1 MAVSDA
7 KPLLVQQAT
16 APTVIWIIRLFKVH
30 AREALRHITS
40 TTPRDVPGSLEGAC
54 LAFSDRRDAWFFAGL
69 TSSFPN
75 VTESGADVLYEPRPC
90 TNGGFVPGCKVFR
103 APSESSQAE
112 QIEGDAM
119 TSHSGAALQD
129 QILVFQY
136 RGKIHAVD
144 NKCPHSAFPL
154 AKGTP
159 FDIEDFGVVLSSG
172 ITCPKHGW
180 SFDLFTGRADHN
192 NYMLRTWEVQ
202 LRPINNPGPGR
213 DDRGGDEDAKEVWIR
228 RKQRMG

>member
-1 MAVSDA
+1 MTTEPV
-7 KPLLVQQAT
+7 PFI
-16 APTVIWIIRLFKVH
+16 APSRK
-30 AREALRHITS
+30 
-40 TTPRDVPGSLEGAC
+40 G
-54 LAFSDRRDAWFFAGL
+54 DAWFFAGL

-75 VTESGADVLYEPRPC
+75 LTESGADILHEPRPC
-90 TNGGFVPGCKVFR
+90 GNRDLVPGCKVFR
-103 APSESSQAE
+103 APSGDTSQAE

-119 TSHSGAALQD
+119 IAHNGASLQD
-129 QILVFQY
+129 QILIFQY
-136 RGKIHAVD
+136 KGKIHAID

-172 ITCPKHGW
+172 ISCPKHGW

-192 NYMLRTWEVQ
+192 NYLLRTWEVQ
-202 LRPINNPGPGR
+202 LRPISGSGR
-213 DDRGGDEDAKEVWIR
+213 NDDGQKGDEGDREVWIR